1 MAESQSDFAKL
12 TPEQRQALAKKYA
25 QRLINA
31 SYGSPTALD
40 NFGKAGTY
48 RTDEAEF
55 EAVGKALLNIKD
67 SAFTKLVDDELR
79 QMSDPDGRYESKG
92 LRDLITSEFSLGEED
107 KILNLF
113 GLPTDSLLGESLQAQ
128 SVEDPSI
135 PDYDKFGSGGFIPSP
150 EYSPEEAITSEGE
163 GTGSIEDRYQV
174 DVLNKT
180 PEEVRKEAAAKAG
193 AKAGEAAQPK
203 QQPPAAQPAQNV
215 FNMDD
220 PQAAAINQQLAA
232 AKSNPFLAGTDAER
246 AQIANLLDIGNGKVA
261 MPNRSDRRS
270 MAKFNDSVKSKE
282 FVLNAAKRKARDL
295 QSLEE
300 SRRAMI
306 EGSEDT
312 MAKWIEA
319 NPSHAMSKK
328 GLDNW
333 TDKDKVNFYRN
344 YKLGNLSLDKPL
356 PPQDPFVT
364 ETVKKSAMYRSPVE
378 AGPFTL
384 YDGTKDPINSGVE
397 LTRTGPDV
405 SDTIATAEYPSK
417 PGIDGPALLD
427 QGQRSAVVSPM
438 DLNDGG
444 AELTRVPTLENPTTY
459 TESVGYNPDPSVYQS
474 ANDAAVRAKAAQDG
488 MAVRRGLYEAGINK
502 ENFESPNRA
511 NYPKENYDFDAMVDN
526 PLPKVEKT
534 FNERPIVN
542 QQVAMQAKQSAFDAA
557 RDIREKAEYT
567 DKMNQRALARGQQG
581 TPGVK
586 LYQDKSGQN
595 YNIGEDDFFDKV
607 PIYGKNGLQ
616 GYATKGIMRQQ
627 MGGKTINTNPSG
639 LRAESRRRDAAN
651 LDAIRKEGY
660 PFYNQS
666 DYAKDLEKQGR
677 SYYTGIFS

>member
-1 MAESQSDFAKL
+1 MAESKSDFAKL

-31 SYGSPTALD
+31 SYGSPTALE
-40 NFGKAGTY
+40 NFGKVGTF
-48 RTDEAEF
+48 RTDEDEF
-55 EAVGKALLNIKD
+55 KAVGKALLNIKD

-128 SVEDPSI
+128 SVEDPSV

-163 GTGSIEDRYQV
+163 GTGSIEDRYQL

-180 PEEVRKEAAAKAG
+180 PEEVRKEAAAKTEAR
-193 AKAGEAAQPK
+193 EAAQP
-203 QQPPAAQPAQNV
+203 
-215 FNMDD
+215 
-220 PQAAAINQQLAA
+220 NQQLAA
-232 AKSNPFLAGTDAER
+232 AKSNPFLMGTDAER

-319 NPSHAMSKK
+319 NPSHDMSQK

-364 ETVKKSAMYRSPVE
+364 ETVKKSGMYRSPVE
-378 AGPFTL
+378 AGPFTM

-459 TESVGYNPDPSVYQS
+459 SESVGYNPDPSVYRS

-557 RDIREKAEYT
+557 RDVREKAEYT

-586 LYQDKSGQN
+586 LYKDKSGQN

-627 MGGKTINTNPSG
+627 MGGKTINTDPSG

-660 PFYNQS
+660 PFYKQWDTT